1 MWIVEKAKKLVKKVT
16 GPKKAISKKKTV
28 KIPTTKVKKAG
39 PKKKKV
45 AVDLGNIRD
54 EFFETLST
62 YTHRAWNTYSM
73 SDVIEALGKVSTL
86 VKKDV
91 ESFKELC
98 GIIWYKG
105 IITLHQVKP
114 LFETVLKAKVSKKK

>member
-1 MWIVEKAKKLVKKVT
+1 MWIIKKAKALVKKVA
-16 GPKKAISKKKTV
+16 PKKTKKT
-28 KIPTTKVKKAG
+28 TT
-39 PKKKKV
+39 KKKV